1 MCHGMSLGGGGAGA
15 EATIA
20 HSAFRFLAD
29 ATWSLCVAR
38 GQVCKMAPTAVAD
51 SIDKLQASVTAALA
65 SLPDAVVGAVFGF
78 AVAQLGICGDVAEE
92 EARLRP
98 PPLVK
103 VRSCLRD
110 CCAAPMTVSRIF
122 GDAAVHAPPRG
133 CQPLMQGTH
142 E

>member
-1 MCHGMSLGGGGAGA
+1 MEVQKQPSQHFAC
-15 EATIA
+15 
-20 HSAFRFLAD
+20 RFLAY
-29 ATWSLCVAR
+29 ATCSFCVAR
-38 GQVCKMAPTAVAD
+38 VQVCKMAPTAVAD

-110 CCAAPMTVSRIF
+110 CCAAPMNVASMSLETPLCMHHL
-122 GDAAVHAPPRG
+122 GAAN
-133 CQPLMQGTH
+133 L
-142 E
+142 